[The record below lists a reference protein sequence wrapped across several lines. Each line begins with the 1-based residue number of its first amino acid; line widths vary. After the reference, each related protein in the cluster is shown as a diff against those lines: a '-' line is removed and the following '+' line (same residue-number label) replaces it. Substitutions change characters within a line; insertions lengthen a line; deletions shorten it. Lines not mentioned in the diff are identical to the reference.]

1 MIQSEIAE
9 AKSLASRPQVEV
21 VEAKGF
27 AHFLTYNKLPRLL
40 YRGMKGF
47 TAPLD
52 VERWTLH
59 GHKLNPHFK
68 LVEAQ
73 EFLARRDGRWIG
85 RIMAQVYKPEF
96 APVEASRFQFGS
108 LDAEDDLGTV
118 RALTSAAESWL
129 KARGATLIHGPFS
142 PSINGEMGILV
153 DGFEAL
159 PVFLTPWHPAY
170 LSRHLEALG
179 YAKAR
184 DVYSYSVANDSST
197 TDVVERMTNRK
208 EWKERLKLREVD
220 FSRLKKGETQL
231 MTDLFNDGWRGNWG
245 YVPFTLDEFNSITDV
260 LGFVTTPDL
269 TIVAELDGQPVAFAV
284 AIPNLFEIIGD
295 LDGSVLPAGAI
306 KVILRLRSHKYS
318 AIKLLLLGMRKEM
331 QGSATGGA
339 ILMTMVEEIRRRG
352 KNASTIQE
360 IEAGWVLENN
370 LAMRKPIELFG
381 GKITK
386 THRIYEKRI

>member
-1 MIQSEIAE
+1 MTQSEIAA
-9 AKSLASRPQVEV
+9 AKSLASTPQVEV

-73 EFLARRDGRWIG
+73 EFLARRDGRWVG

-108 LDAEDDLGTV
+108 LDAEDDLETV
-118 RALTSAAESWL
+118 RALTSAAEAWL
-129 KARGATLIHGPFS
+129 MARGATLIHGPFS
-142 PSINGEMGILV
+142 PSINGEMGMLV

-306 KVILRLRSHKYS
+306 KVILRLRSHKYR

-331 QGSATGGA
+331 HGSATGGA
-339 ILMTMVEEIRRRG
+339 ILMSMVEEIRRRG
-352 KNASTIQE
+352 RNASTIQE

-370 LAMRKPIELFG
+370 LAMRRPIELFG